1 MSPLEHPVDAVVVAA
16 MADEA
21 APFLARAEAVGPTTR
36 VGHAEHTPL
45 TFAGRSV
52 VLVRCGIGLVNAA
65 AALAVVIQTARPRA
79 VISTGSAGGVG
90 LHVRVGDVVVGSHYL
105 YSGADARAF
114 GYQLGQVPGMP
125 EVYRAEQALH
135 DVAMAARVDSTLV
148 TGTVISGDMFIDA
161 ERIDAVRA
169 QFPTAVSTDMESAA
183 LAHTAHLYGVPF
195 VSVRGIS
202 DLCGPIDDHLT
213 HVDDAADRSADV
225 VIELLRAFPAAS
237 AR

>member
-1 MSPLEHPVDAVVVAA
+1 MSTSPVLVVTA
-16 MADEA
+16 MSDEA
-21 APFLARAEAVGPTTR
+21 APFLARADVAGPTTR

-45 TFAGRSV
+45 AIAGRDV
-52 VLVRCGIGLVNAA
+52 LLVRCGIGLVNAA
-65 AALAVVIQTARPRA
+65 AAAAVAIHVAKPVA
-79 VISTGSAGGVG
+79 LVSAGSAGGVG
-90 LHVRVGDVVVGSHYL
+90 LHVRVADVVVGSHYL

-114 GYQLGQVPGMP
+114 GYLLGQVPGMP
-125 EVYRAEQALH
+125 EVYRAEEALH
-135 DVAMAARVDSTLV
+135 DAAMAAQVDSTLV

-169 QFPTAVSTDMESAA
+169 QFPSAVSTDMESAA

-195 VSVRGIS
+195 VSVRGVS

-213 HVDDAADRSADV
+213 HVDDASDRSADV
-225 VIELLRAFPAAS
+225 VIELLRAFPAVS

>member
-1 MSPLEHPVDAVVVAA
+1 MSTPPVLVVTA
-16 MADEA
+16 MSDEA
-21 APFLARAEAVGPTTR
+21 APFLARAEHTGETTR

-45 TFAGRSV
+45 SIAGRSV
-52 VLVRCGIGLVNAA
+52 LLVRCGIGLVNAA
-65 AALAVVIQTARPRA
+65 AAAAVAINVTEPVAL
-79 VISTGSAGGVG
+79 ISAGSAGGVG
-90 LHVRVGDVVVGSHYL
+90 LHVRVADVVVGSHYL

-125 EVYRAEQALH
+125 EVYRAEQTLH
-135 DVAMAARVDSTLV
+135 DVAMAAHVDSTLV
-148 TGTVISGDMFIDA
+148 TGTVISGDMFIDS

-169 QFPTAVSTDMESAA
+169 QFPTAVATDMESAA

-195 VSVRGIS
+195 LSVRGIS

-213 HVDDAADRSADV
+213 HVDDASDRSADV
-225 VIELLRAFPAAS
+225 VIELLRAFPALS